1 VKREVKYVIRFT
13 RYEIQRKV
21 RWCRISKRGLKVNG
35 GIKAETVRLIDE
47 SNNQIGIVARNEAM
61 SRARSVGLDLVE
73 VAPTS
78 NPPVCRIMDYGKWQ
92 YQQKRRVRE
101 SHKKHQL
108 HATTL
113 KEIRL
118 RPETDK
124 HDLDIKLNH
133 AREFLEKGHKVQ
145 FTMFFRGRQMLHRD
159 QGYSILED
167 ITELLQE
174 LAKIERP
181 STMSGR
187 RMTLLLVP
195 K

>member
-1 VKREVKYVIRFT
+1 MT
-13 RYEIQRKV
+13 
-21 RWCRISKRGLKVNG
+21 
-35 GIKAETVRLIDE
+35 
-47 SNNQIGIVARNEAM
+47 
-61 SRARSVGLDLVE
+61 RAREAELDLVE

-78 NPPVCRIMDYGKWQ
+78 DPPVCRIMDYGKWL
-92 YQQKRRVRE
+92 YEQKRKTRE
-101 SHKKHQL
+101 AHKKNTRHT
-108 HATTL
+108 TTL

-124 HDLDIKLNH
+124 HDLDMKLKH
-133 AREFLEKGHKVQ
+133 GREFLEKGHKLQ

-159 QGYSILED
+159 RGYEILEQ
-167 ITELLQE
+167 ITESLQD

-181 STMSGR
+181 ARMANR

>member
-1 VKREVKYVIRFT
+1 
-13 RYEIQRKV
+13 
-21 RWCRISKRGLKVNG
+21 
-35 GIKAETVRLIDE
+35 
-47 SNNQIGIVARNEAM
+47 M
-61 SRARSVGLDLVE
+61 SRAREAGLDLVE

-78 NPPVCRIMDYGKWQ
+78 EPPVCRIMDYGKWQ
-92 YQQKRRVRE
+92 YEQKRKIRE
-101 SHKKHQL
+101 AHKKHQ
-108 HATTL
+108 HHTTTL

-133 AREFLEKGHKVQ
+133 ARVFLEKGHKVQ

-159 QGYSILED
+159 QFFRGRQLLHRDQGYAILED
-167 ITELLQE
+167 ITQSMED

-181 STMSGR
+181 SRMSGR

>member
-1 VKREVKYVIRFT
+1 MPRH
-13 RYEIQRKV
+13 
-21 RWCRISKRGLKVNG
+21 
-35 GIKAETVRLIDE
+35 
-47 SNNQIGIVARNEAM
+47 EAM
-61 SRARSVGLDLVE
+61 SRAREAGLDLVE

-78 NPPVCRIMDYGKWQ
+78 EPPVCRIMDYGKWQ
-92 YQQKRRVRE
+92 YEQKRKIRE
-101 SHKKHQL
+101 AHKKNQH
-108 HATTL
+108 HTTTL

-133 AREFLEKGHKVQ
+133 AREFLAKGHKVQ
-145 FTMFFRGRQMLHRD
+145 FTMFFRGRQMLHKD
-159 QGYSILED
+159 QGYEKLEE
-167 ITELLQE
+167 ITQSMED

-181 STMSGR
+181 SKMSGR

>member
-1 VKREVKYVIRFT
+1 
-13 RYEIQRKV
+13 
-21 RWCRISKRGLKVNG
+21 
-35 GIKAETVRLIDE
+35 
-47 SNNQIGIVARNEAM
+47 M
-61 SRARSVGLDLVE
+61 SRAREAGLDLVE

-78 NPPVCRIMDYGKWQ
+78 EPPVCRIMDYGKWQ
-92 YQQKRRVRE
+92 YQQKRKIRE
-101 SHKKHQL
+101 AHKKH
-108 HATTL
+108 HHHTTTL

-145 FTMFFRGRQMLHRD
+145 FTMFFRGRQMLHRE
-159 QGYSILED
+159 QGYDIYEN
-167 ITELLQE
+167 ITELLQDV
-174 LAKIERP
+174 AKIERP
-181 STMSGR
+181 SKMSGR